1 MHVLAIA
8 RYHAQSTYSRKKI
21 AATKGKGGEVMGSAV
36 LGEAISAIR
45 DWSGKAQ
52 RGATGGPHAAE
63 TFGSLVFND
72 SVQQARLPKTVYQA
86 LRRTIT
92 HGDPLDAAGAD
103 AVAKAMK
110 EWAVEHGATH
120 YTHWFQ
126 PLTGITAEK
135 HDSFLSPNG
144 NGKAVTEFSGKELIR
159 GEPDAS
165 SFPSGGMR
173 STFEARGYTAWDP
186 TSPPWLLYSGG
197 AVTLV
202 IPTAFVSWT
211 GETLDKKTP
220 LLRSMQALS
229 KQAIRVLKL
238 FGSNA
243 ERVVTTCGPEQ
254 EYFLIDSHFYLSRP
268 DLINAGRTLFGAKP
282 PKGQE
287 LEDQYFG
294 AIPERVMAFMNE
306 SESELFKVG
315 VPVKTRHNEVAP
327 SQYEIAPVFENA
339 NVATDHQMIVM
350 ETMRRLAPKFGLA
363 CLLHEKPFAGVN
375 GSGKHLNWSMSD
387 DEGNNLLSPGKNT
400 HDNMQFLVFCS
411 AVLRAVNKWQGLLR
425 ASIASAGNDHRLG
438 ANEAPPA
445 ILSIFLGDMLTD
457 IFEQIEK
464 GGAKTTKSGGELDTG
479 VMVLPKLPRD
489 AGDRNR
495 TSPFAFTGNKF
506 EFRAVSSNQ
515 SIAYPNIALNMAV
528 TESLDYMA
536 TELEKAMKGGKTL
549 AQAVTEL
556 LPKVIKENKRIIFN
570 GNNYSAEWEK
580 EAGKRGL
587 LNLKNTVDALP
598 QLVSK
603 EVIGL
608 FEKYKVLTDRE
619 LHARYEIMLET
630 YNKVVNIEGQLMV
643 LIANRYIL
651 PAALEYQR
659 QVAASVAAV
668 KSAGAKSVEG
678 KKTLD
683 KLTKLVDK
691 FKQSADK
698 LEKELAH
705 EGGVVR
711 EARQALPRQG
721 RAEHGG
727 AARAR
732 RRARD
737 HHAAR
742 NVAARHVSRD
752 AVHQVASRLE
762 VERFGIR
769 GAAATIAAPL
779 VFR

>member
-1 MHVLAIA
+1 
-8 RYHAQSTYSRKKI
+8 
-21 AATKGKGGEVMGSAV
+21 MGSAV
-36 LGEAISAIR
+36 LGDAISAIR
-45 DWSGKAQ
+45 DWSVAASRETRETSANTANGSN
-52 RGATGGPHAAE
+52 GG
-63 TFGSLVFND
+63 FGSLVFND
-72 SVQQARLPKTVYQA
+72 EVQQARLPRGAYQA
-86 LRRTIT
+86 LRRTMIN
-92 HGDPLDAAGAD
+92 GEALDLSVAD
-103 AVAKAMK
+103 EVARAMK

-135 HDSFLSPNG
+135 HDSFLSPTG
-144 NGKAVTEFSGKELIR
+144 DGKAVLEFSGKELIK

-186 TSPPWLLYSGG
+186 TSPPWLLYSGNS
-197 AVTLV
+197 VTLV

-220 LLRSMQALS
+220 LLRSMEALS
-229 KQAIRVLKL
+229 KQAVRVLKM
-238 FGSNA
+238 FGSTA
-243 ERVVTTCGPEQ
+243 TRVITTCGPEQ
-254 EYFLIDSHFYLSRP
+254 EYFLIDQYFYLSRP

-294 AIPERVMAFMNE
+294 AIADRAMAFMSDVE
-306 SESELFKVG
+306 TELYKVG

-339 NVATDHQMIVM
+339 NLATDHQMMTM
-350 ETMRRLAPKFGLA
+350 ETMKRTAPKYGLA

-387 DEGNNLLSPGKNT
+387 DEGHNLLTPGANT
-400 HDNMQFLVFCS
+400 HDNLQFLVFCT

-464 GGAKTTKSGGELDTG
+464 GGARSTKQGGHLDTG

-506 EFRAVSSNQ
+506 EFRAVSSGQ

-536 TELEKAMKGGKTL
+536 TELDKLMKGGKSIEK
-549 AQAVTEL
+549 AVAEL

-570 GNNYSAEWEK
+570 GNNYAKEWEK

-587 LNLKNTVDALP
+587 QNLKNTVDALP
-598 QLVSK
+598 QLITK
-603 EVIGL
+603 EVIGI
-608 FEKYKVLTDRE
+608 FEKYKVLNERE
-619 LHARYEIMLET
+619 LHARYEIMLEQF
-630 YNKVVNIEGQLMV
+630 NKTINVEGQLMV
-643 LIANRYIL
+643 LMANRYIL
-651 PAALEYQR
+651 PAAFDYQK
-659 QVAASVAAV
+659 QVATSVSAV
-668 KSAGAKSVEG
+668 KQAGSKSVEG
-678 KKTLD
+678 KKVLDRLTKTLD
-683 KLTKLVDK
+683 EVKKR
-691 FKQSADK
+691 SDK
-698 LEKELAH
+698 LEHALAH
-705 EGGVVR
+705 EGNGSAEKHAKHFRDVVR
-711 EARQALPRQG
+711 PAMETLREAVDELELMMP
-721 RAEHGG
+721 HG
-727 AARAR
+727 
-732 RRARD
+732 
-737 HHAAR
+737 
-742 NVAARHVSRD
+742 
-752 AVHQVASRLE
+752 QWPL
-762 VERFGIR
+762 
-769 GAAATIAAPL
+769 ATYREMLFIK
-779 VFR
+779 

>member
-1 MHVLAIA
+1 
-8 RYHAQSTYSRKKI
+8 
-21 AATKGKGGEVMGSAV
+21 MGSRV
-36 LGEAISAIR
+36 LGEAIGSIR
-45 DWSGKAQ
+45 NWSVTEAKEP
-52 RGATGGPHAAE
+52 RAARVSE
-63 TFGSLVFND
+63 AFGSLVFND
-72 SVQQARLPKTVYQA
+72 EVQQTRLPKPIYHA
-86 LRRTIT
+86 LRRTMT
-92 HGDPLDAAGAD
+92 QGEPLDISVAD
-103 AVAKAMK
+103 AVASAMK

-135 HDSFLSPNG
+135 HDSFLSPTSD
-144 NGKAVTEFSGKELIR
+144 GKAVLEFSGKELVR

-186 TSPPWLLYSGG
+186 TSPPWLLKSGN
-197 AVTLV
+197 ATTLV

-211 GETLDKKTP
+211 GEALDKKTP
-220 LLRSMQALS
+220 LLRSMEALS
-229 KQAIRVLKL
+229 RQAVRILKL
-238 FGSNA
+238 FGSTA

-254 EYFLIDSHFYLSRP
+254 EYFLIDQYFYLSRP

-294 AIPERVMAFMNE
+294 AIPDRVMAFM
-306 SESELFKVG
+306 SEVETELYKVG

-339 NVATDHQMIVM
+339 NVATDHQMMMM
-350 ETMRRLAPKFGLA
+350 ETLRRSAPKFGLA

-387 DEGNNLLSPGKNT
+387 DEGNNLLGPGASP

-411 AVLRAVNKWQGLLR
+411 AVIRAVNRWQGLLR

-464 GGAKTTKSGGELDTG
+464 GGAKSTKHGGMLDTG
-479 VMVLPKLPRD
+479 VLVLPKLPRD

-515 SIAYPNIALNMAV
+515 SIGYPNIVLNLAV
-528 TESLDYMA
+528 TESIDYIA
-536 TELEKAMKGGKTL
+536 TELEKAVKGGKTL
-549 AQAVTEL
+549 NVAVAEL
-556 LPKVIKENKRIIFN
+556 LPKVIKENKQIIFN
-570 GNNYSAEWEK
+570 GNGYSKEWEK

-598 QLVSK
+598 QLVTK
-603 EVIGL
+603 DAITL
-608 FEKYKVLTDRE
+608 FETYKILNERE
-619 LHARYEIMLET
+619 LHARYEIMVET
-630 YNKVVNIEGQLMV
+630 YNKTVNVEGQLMV
-643 LIANRYIL
+643 LMANRYIL
-651 PAALEYQR
+651 PAAFEYQKD
-659 QVAASVAAV
+659 VALSVSAV
-668 KSAGAKSVEG
+668 KSAGGKSVEG

-683 KLTKLVDK
+683 VVTKLADE
-691 FKQSADK
+691 FKRRADRLAK
-698 LEKELAH
+698 ALEH
-705 EGGVVR
+705 EGTSAEKHAKHFRDVVVPAMAALR
-711 EARQALPRQG
+711 ETGDQ
-721 RAEHGG
+721 
-727 AARAR
+727 
-732 RRARD
+732 
-737 HHAAR
+737 
-742 NVAARHVSRD
+742 
-752 AVHQVASRLE
+752 LE
-762 VERFGIR
+762 VVLPHE
-769 GAAATIAAPL
+769 AWPLATYREMLFIK
-779 VFR
+779 

>member
-1 MHVLAIA
+1 
-8 RYHAQSTYSRKKI
+8 
-21 AATKGKGGEVMGSAV
+21 MGSAV
-36 LGEAISAIR
+36 LGEAIGAIR
-45 DWSGKAQ
+45 DWSVTEAKEP
-52 RGATGGPHAAE
+52 RGPRATEA
-63 TFGSLVFND
+63 FGSLVFND
-72 SVQQARLPKTVYQA
+72 AVQQARLTKAVYHA

-92 HGDPLDAAGAD
+92 HGESLDPSAAD

-135 HDSFLSPNG
+135 HDSFLQPTG
-144 NGKAVTEFSGKELIR
+144 NGKAVLEFSGKELIK

-211 GETLDKKTP
+211 GEALDKKTP
-220 LLRSMQALS
+220 LLRSMEALS
-229 KQAIRVLKL
+229 KQAVRIPRL
-238 FGSNA
+238 FGSTA
-243 ERVVTTCGPEQ
+243 ESVGTACAPEQ
-254 EYFLIDSHFYLSRP
+254 EYFLIDRYFYLSRP
-268 DLINAGRTLFGAKP
+268 DLINAGRTLFGARP

-294 AIPERVMAFMNE
+294 AIPDRVMAFMSDVE
-306 SESELFKVG
+306 TELYKVG

-339 NVATDHQMIVM
+339 NVATDHQMMMM
-350 ETMRRLAPKFGLA
+350 ETLKRTAPKFGLA

-387 DEGNNLLSPGKNT
+387 DEGHNLLSPGANP
-400 HDNMQFLVFCS
+400 HDNMQFLVFCV
-411 AVLRAVNKWQGLLR
+411 AVVRAVNKWQGLLR

-464 GGAKTTKSGGELDTG
+464 GGAKSTKHGGELDTG
-479 VMVLPKLPRD
+479 VLVLPKLPRD

-506 EFRAVSSNQ
+506 EFRAVSANQ
-515 SIAYPNIALNMAV
+515 SIGYPNIALNVAI

-536 TELEKAMKGGKTL
+536 TELESATKAGKTL
-549 AQAVTEL
+549 EMAVAEL

-570 GNNYSAEWEK
+570 GNNYSEARKK
-580 EAGKRGL
+580 EAGKPGL

-598 QLVSK
+598 QLISK
-603 EVIGL
+603 EVVGI
-608 FEKYKVLTDRE
+608 FEKYKVLNERE
-619 LHARYEIMLET
+619 LHARYEIMLEQF
-630 YNKVVNIEGQLMV
+630 NKTVNVEGQLMV
-643 LIANRYIL
+643 LMANRYIL
-651 PAALEYQR
+651 PAALDYQ
-659 QVAASVAAV
+659 
-668 KSAGAKSVEG
+668 
-678 KKTLD
+678 T
-683 KLTKLVDK
+683 
-691 FKQSADK
+691 
-698 LEKELAH
+698 
-705 EGGVVR
+705 
-711 EARQALPRQG
+711 
-721 RAEHGG
+721 
-727 AARAR
+727 
-732 RRARD
+732 
-737 HHAAR
+737 
-742 NVAARHVSRD
+742 
-752 AVHQVASRLE
+752 
-762 VERFGIR
+762 
-769 GAAATIAAPL
+769 
-779 VFR
+779 

>member
-1 MHVLAIA
+1 
-8 RYHAQSTYSRKKI
+8 
-21 AATKGKGGEVMGSAV
+21 MGSAV
-36 LGEAISAIR
+36 LGKAISAIR
-45 DWSGKAQ
+45 DWSISEASSASGSPA
-52 RGATGGPHAAE
+52 AAE

-72 SVQQARLPKTVYQA
+72 EVQRSRLPKPVYQA
-86 LRRTIT
+86 LRRTIS
-92 HGDPLDAAGAD
+92 HGEALDTSAAD
-103 AVAKAMK
+103 AIAKAMK

-135 HDSFLSPNG
+135 HDSFLAPTG
-144 NGKAVTEFSGKELIR
+144 DGKAVAEFSGKELIR

-211 GETLDKKTP
+211 GEALDKKTP
-220 LLRSMQALS
+220 LLRSMEALS
-229 KQAIRVLKL
+229 KQAVRILKL
-238 FGSNA
+238 FGSTA

-254 EYFLIDSHFYLSRP
+254 EYFLIDQYFYLSRP

-294 AIPERVMAFMNE
+294 AIPDRVMAFM
-306 SESELFKVG
+306 SEVETELYKVG

-339 NVATDHQMIVM
+339 NVATDHQMMTM
-350 ETMRRLAPKFGLA
+350 ETMRRTAPKYGLA

-387 DEGNNLLSPGKNT
+387 DEGNNLLGPGTNT

-411 AVLRAVNKWQGLLR
+411 AVIRAVNRWQGLLR

-464 GGAKTTKSGGELDTG
+464 GGAKSTKHGGMLDTG
-479 VMVLPKLPRD
+479 VLVLPKLPRD

-515 SIAYPNIALNMAV
+515 SIGYPNIVLNLAV
-528 TESLDYMA
+528 TESIDYIA
-536 TELEKAMKGGKTL
+536 TELEKAVKGGKTL
-549 AQAVTEL
+549 NVAVAEL
-556 LPKVIKENKRIIFN
+556 LPKVIKENKQIIFN
-570 GNNYSAEWEK
+570 GNGYSKEWEK

-598 QLVSK
+598 QLVTK
-603 EVIGL
+603 DAIKL
-608 FEKYKVLTDRE
+608 FETYKILNERE
-619 LHARYEIMLET
+619 LHARYEIMVET
-630 YNKVVNIEGQLMV
+630 YNKTVNVEGQLMV
-643 LIANRYIL
+643 LMANRYIL
-651 PAALEYQR
+651 PAAFEYQK
-659 QVAASVAAV
+659 QVAQSVAAV
-668 KSAGAKSVEG
+668 KSAGSKSGSG
-678 KKTLD
+678 KKVLD
-683 KLTKLVDK
+683 WMTKRVDL
-691 FKQSADK
+691 FKDRTDR
-698 LEKELAH
+698 LEKALAH
-705 EGGVVR
+705 EGPSSEKHAKHFRDVVVPAMAALR
-711 EARQALPRQG
+711 ETG
-721 RAEHGG
+721 DE
-727 AARAR
+727 
-732 RRARD
+732 
-737 HHAAR
+737 
-742 NVAARHVSRD
+742 
-752 AVHQVASRLE
+752 LE
-762 VERFGIR
+762 LEIPHESWPL
-769 GAAATIAAPL
+769 ATYREMLFIK
-779 VFR
+779 